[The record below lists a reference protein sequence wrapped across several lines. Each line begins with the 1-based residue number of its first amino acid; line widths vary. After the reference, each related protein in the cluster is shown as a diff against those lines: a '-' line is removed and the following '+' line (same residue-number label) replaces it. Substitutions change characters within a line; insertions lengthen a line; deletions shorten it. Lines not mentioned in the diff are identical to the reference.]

1 MSTVYTRR
9 NSNMKCIF
17 LVTFLGTACILGG
30 CGTAGKNFYASKIN
44 SITNGV
50 TTQAEIKIMFGKPFK
65 TGIQN
70 GQPVWIYEHSRYNL
84 INSGLSKDLIIVFG
98 PHGVV
103 QSHQFMTSEPTS

>member
-1 MSTVYTRR
+1 MSTVYTKR
-9 NSNMKCIF
+9 NFTMKCIF

-30 CGTAGKNFYASKIN
+30 CGTAGKNFYTSKIN